1 MATLRNKKT
10 PWETDLFSATLH
22 ELGHATLIELLGM
35 EWRRCVVEPN
45 LNYAPGKPYWF
56 GHTTN
61 RHGDQETP
69 EETILIDIAGP
80 LAQVL
85 YEMPRITS
93 FQAAWILQENRNN
106 PECNGDWSFTHVRKC
121 MRLLRGVWP
130 SLLEEAM
137 TWSAQLLI
145 HYPSPNGGSLID
157 DAKVADLS
165 AVEVKGGMNVAKSKA
180 VKPCCRKA
188 KAAKPPA
195 PSSGDSAVAAVS

>member
-1 MATLRNKKT
+1 MAPPRTKKT

-22 ELGHATLIELLGM
+22 ELGHATVIELLGM
-35 EWRRCVVEPN
+35 EWRRCVVEINPD
-45 LNYAPGKPYWF
+45 YSPGKPYWL

-61 RHGDQETP
+61 RYGDQETP
-69 EETILIDIAGP
+69 EQTILIDIAGP

-85 YEMPRITS
+85 YEMPRNTS

-130 SLLEEAM
+130 SLLEEAV

-145 HYPSPNGGSLID
+145 HYPAPEDSSLID
-157 DAKVADLS
+157 DTKVADLS
-165 AVEVKGGMNVAKSKA
+165 APEVKETVNVPKSKA
-180 VKPCCRKA
+180 VKPSCGKA

-195 PSSGDSAVAAVS
+195 PSSGDSAAAAVS